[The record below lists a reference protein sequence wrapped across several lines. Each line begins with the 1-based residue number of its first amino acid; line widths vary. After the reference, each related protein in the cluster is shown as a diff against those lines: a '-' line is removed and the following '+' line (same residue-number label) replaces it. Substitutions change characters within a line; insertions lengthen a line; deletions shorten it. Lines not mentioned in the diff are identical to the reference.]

1 MPETRIAS
9 RTINMALKS
18 IDSINV
24 SWQSPVLRRMWPVC
38 GPLLLQLRQETCVIL
53 G

>member
-18 IDSINV
+18 IGSINV
-24 SWQSPVLRRMWPVC
+24 SWQTVAEFSQQTSTPIA
-38 GPLLLQLRQETCVIL
+38 LQD
-53 G
+53 